1 MTGWWGECD
10 LDHYRAAGLLLTRA
24 EVGCAVPLLRG
35 QVVYLG
41 VTARVSGPRLDALD
55 APGRLLER
63 RSVAAFQALLGAGLS
78 PVCPALAR
86 AEVLLHCDG
95 VTPARDD
102 ADWVEVERLI
112 VDRADAMAVW
122 VTDGWDRCHVI
133 ATAAAAMLR
142 TNRRVVLIGGGE

>member
-1 MTGWWGECD
+1 MTGWWAECD
-10 LDHYRAAGLLLTRA
+10 LDHHRAAGLLVTRSDVA
-24 EVGCAVPLLRG
+24 QAVPLLRG

-41 VTARVSGPRLDALD
+41 ASAQ
-55 APGRLLER
+55 APGCPGRALER
-63 RSVAAFQALLGAGLS
+63 RAVDAFRVMLGAGLS
-78 PVCPALAR
+78 PFCPAIAR
-86 AEVLLHCDG
+86 AELLLHSDG
-95 VTPARDD
+95 ASPARDD
-102 ADWVEVERLI
+102 ADWVEAERLI